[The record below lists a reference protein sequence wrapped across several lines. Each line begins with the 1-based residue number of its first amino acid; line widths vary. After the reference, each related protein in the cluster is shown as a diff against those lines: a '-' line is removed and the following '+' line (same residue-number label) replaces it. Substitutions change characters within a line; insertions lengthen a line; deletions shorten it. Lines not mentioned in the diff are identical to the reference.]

1 MLARALLVAAAGLV
15 AAGSVWGQTATTNA
29 QNGSSADWG
38 PPTANSNNNG
48 TAQTPAQTAGTGS
61 PATTSGRVAPRG
73 QTTGA
78 LPPESSPA
86 GSGPRRPIAK
96 VSAGTGQLPNKHG
109 QLWREYDISPYALRV
124 ASTTH
129 PEQAIVDWLL
139 RETGYEAW
147 NCGPVAVLN
156 ANPRT
161 LTVYHTP
168 EMHQVVADVVDRF
181 VSSEAQSQAFGLR
194 VVSLSHPNWRA
205 RAQGLLQPVQVQ
217 TPGAQ
222 AWLLQKEDAA
232 VLLGELQRRS
242 DYREHSSPHLLVN
255 NGQSSVVSATRG
267 RSYVRSA
274 VLRTDGWPGFE
285 PETSLVDEGFSL
297 EFTPLLSVDGRMIDA
312 IIKCEI
318 DQVEKMISVPLDLP
332 SAVAP
337 RQRTKIEVPQMSHF
351 GFHERFRWPV
361 EQVLLI
367 GFGMVALPVPSEGQ
381 PLIAGLPL
389 PLPSSPPRADVL
401 VFVESNGKSNQP
413 NVASQP
419 GRPEAATYRGRY

>member
-1 MLARALLVAAAGLV
+1 MLAKALPVAVAFLV
-15 AAGSVWGQTATTNA
+15 AAGSVGGQASTAYA
-29 QNGSSADWG
+29 QNGSSADWAPAAAAG
-38 PPTANSNNNG
+38 REGGA
-48 TAQTPAQTAGTGS
+48 AQTPGPTAGPGS
-61 PATTSGRVAPRG
+61 PAAPSGAPAPRG
-73 QTTGA
+73 QAAGA
-78 LPPESSPA
+78 PPPQ
-86 GSGPRRPIAK
+86 SGPEASAPRRPIAK
-96 VSAGTGQLPNKHG
+96 VSAGTGQLPNEHG
-109 QLWREYDISPYALRV
+109 QLWREYDISPYTLRV
-124 ASTTH
+124 ASTNH
-129 PEQAIVDWLL
+129 PEHAIVDWIL

-156 ANPRT
+156 AKPRT

-181 VSSEAQSQAFGLR
+181 VSSEAQSHAFGLR

-232 VLLGELQRRS
+232 VLLAELQRRS

-274 VLRTDGWPGFE
+274 ALRTDAWPGFE

-297 EFTPLLSVDGRMIDA
+297 EFSPLLSVDGRVIDA
-312 IIKCEI
+312 TIKCEI
-318 DQVEKMISVPLDLP
+318 DQVEKMVSVPLDVP

-351 GFHERFRWPV
+351 SFHERFRWPV

-367 GFGMVALPVPSEGQ
+367 GFGMVALPVPSEGK
-381 PLIAGLPL
+381 PLVAGLPL

-401 VFVESNGKSNQP
+401 VFVESSGTTNQP
-413 NVASQP
+413 NLANQP

>member
-1 MLARALLVAAAGLV
+1 MLARALPVAAAFLV
-15 AAGSVWGQTATTNA
+15 AAGTLGDQRTTAQA
-29 QNGSSADWG
+29 QNGASADWRPPNARRDHEAAPAPG
-38 PPTANSNNNG
+38 PD
-48 TAQTPAQTAGTGS
+48 AGPGS
-61 PATTSGRVAPRG
+61 PAASSGQAP
-73 QTTGA
+73 GA
-78 LPPESSPA
+78 AAPGPGPQPNA
-86 GSGPRRPIAK
+86 PRRPIAK
-96 VSAGTGQLPNKHG
+96 VSTGTGQLPNQQG
-109 QLWREYDISPYALRV
+109 QLWREYDISPYTLRV
-124 ASTTH
+124 ASTNH
-129 PEQAIVDWLL
+129 PEHAIVDWIL

-168 EMHQVVADVVDRF
+168 EMHQVVGDVVDRF
-181 VSSEAQSQAFGLR
+181 VSSEAQSHAFGLR

-232 VLLGELQRRS
+232 VLLAELQRRS

-274 VLRTDGWPGFE
+274 ALRTDAWPGFE

-297 EFTPLLSVDGRMIDA
+297 EFSPLLSVDGRTIDA
-312 IIKCEI
+312 TIKCEI
-318 DQVEKMISVPLDLP
+318 DQMEKMVSVPLEVP
-332 SAVAP
+332 SSVAP

-351 GFHERFRWPV
+351 RFHERFRWPV

-367 GFGMVALPVPSEGQ
+367 GFGMVPLPVPSEGK
-381 PLIAGLPL
+381 PLVAGLPL

-401 VFVESNGKSNQP
+401 VFVESSGTTNQP
-413 NVASQP
+413 NLANQP
-419 GRPEAATYRGRY
+419 GRPDAGTYRGRY

>member
-1 MLARALLVAAAGLV
+1 MLARALPMAAAFLL
-15 AAGSVWGQTATTNA
+15 AAGSVGGQATIARA
-29 QNGSSADWG
+29 QNADWA
-38 PPTANSNNNG
+38 PPAADGRDSG
-48 TAQTPAQTAGTGS
+48 TAQATAPTGS
-61 PATTSGRVAPRG
+61 PGPAAAPSGPSTPRG
-73 QTTGA
+73 QAAGA
-78 LPPESSPA
+78 APPQ
-86 GSGPRRPIAK
+86 SGAEENAPRRPIAK
-96 VSAGTGQLPNKHG
+96 VSAGTGQLPNEHG
-109 QLWREYDISPYALRV
+109 QLWREYDISPYTLRV
-124 ASTTH
+124 ASTNH
-129 PEQAIVDWLL
+129 PELAIVDWIL

-168 EMHQVVADVVDRF
+168 DMHRVVADIVDRF
-181 VSSEAQSQAFGLR
+181 VSSEAQSHAFSLR

-232 VLLGELQRRS
+232 VLLAELQRRS

-267 RSYVRSA
+267 RSYVRGA
-274 VLRTDGWPGFE
+274 VLRTDAWPGFE

-297 EFTPLLSVDGRMIDA
+297 EFSPLLSVDARTIDA
-312 IIKCEI
+312 TIKCEI
-318 DQVEKMISVPLDLP
+318 DQVEKMVSLPLEVP
-332 SAVAP
+332 SSVAP

-351 GFHERFRWPV
+351 RFHERFRWPV
-361 EQVLLI
+361 DQVLLI
-367 GFGMVALPVPSEGQ
+367 GFGMVPLPVPSEGK
-381 PLIAGLPL
+381 PLVAGLPL

-401 VFVESNGKSNQP
+401 VFVESSGTTNQP
-413 NVASQP
+413 NLANQP
-419 GRPEAATYRGRY
+419 GRPDAGTYRGRY